1 MGLFKVVKA
10 AVMTV
15 GAAAA
20 AYGIKK
26 AYDDDFEEVKEI
38 VKKGK
43 DIVSEHVGSKKD
55 YEDDVTIID
64 ETFEYEG

>member
-1 MGLFKVVKA
+1 MKLLKFVKA
-10 AVMTV
+10 VAITA

-26 AYDDDFEEVKEI
+26 AYDDDFEEVKGY

-43 DIVSEHVGSKKD
+43 DIVNEHIGCKSD

-64 ETFEYEG
+64 ETYEYEG